1 MAQPAREDPAR
12 NDPVGV
18 DPVKENPASTFVV
31 RLWPERS
38 ATGLRWRGR
47 IDHVQSGESAAFLDT
62 DGMVNFIHRFSALD
76 DHKRQTT

>member
-12 NDPVGV
+12 NDPV
-18 DPVKENPASTFVV
+18 KEDPASTFVV

-62 DGMVNFIHRFSALD
+62 DRMVNFIYRFSALD
-76 DHKRQTT
+76 DDKRERKRTDG